1 MSKIFCTY
9 ISTMTS
15 DNRLVQLMV
24 FDDPVHKRAAMVA
37 KVGLGKSPVKLIQPE
52 EYPKYR
58 IECHQKQMKFLEK
71 NIQRPGKKVKLNRA
85 ETHKNDVYPI
95 NCIEALQ
102 TRAKMFSTKAVN
114 ALNYVIGTT
123 PGKTLAH
130 AQRQIEEAE
139 KAEKYE
145 VRNKYY
151 SAADGS
157 GIFQ

>member
-9 ISTMTS
+9 ISAMTT
-15 DNRLVQLMV
+15 DNRLVQLIV

-37 KVGLGKSPVKLIQPE
+37 KVGLGKNPVQLIQPE
-52 EYPKYR
+52 DYRKYR
-58 IECHQKQMKFLEK
+58 IESHQKQMKFLKK
-71 NIQRPGKKVKLNRA
+71 NIWRPNKKISLNRPDA
-85 ETHKNDVYPI
+85 HKNDEYPI
-95 NCIEALQ
+95 HSISALE

-123 PGKTLAH
+123 PGKPLAH

-139 KAEKYE
+139 KAEKLM

-151 SAADGS
+151 STESGT
-157 GIFQ
+157 GIF